1 MIFQKMVSQGESFT
15 LLAVPFFVAV
25 GVIMN
30 YSGIATRL
38 MNVADMITGR
48 MVGGPAQSN
57 VVLSAL
63 MGGVSGSANADAAM
77 EVKMLVPE
85 MTKRGYSKGFS
96 AGVTAASAALT
107 PIIPPGICLVLYGS
121 LANVSVAKMFL
132 ADYGPGLFLMV
143 LLMAAVYLV
152 AKKKGYIGT
161 RTHKMPL
168 KESLKTLLDAFWAL
182 LIPFGIVMGLR
193 MGIFTATEAGAI
205 CTFYCIFVGVFV
217 YKELKL
223 SMIPAMTK
231 ECVTSTAGV
240 MIIPNI

>member
-1 MIFQKMVSQGESFT
+1 MSPQ
-15 LLAVPFFVAV
+15 
-25 GVIMN
+25 
-30 YSGIATRL
+30 RL
-38 MNVADMITGR
+38 
-48 MVGGPAQSN
+48 P
-57 VVLSAL
+57 
-63 MGGVSGSANADAAM
+63 
-77 EVKMLVPE
+77 
-85 MTKRGYSKGFS
+85 
-96 AGVTAASAALT
+96 ALT
-107 PIIPPGICLVLYGS
+107 PIIPPGICLIFYGS

-168 KESLKTLLDAFWAL
+168 KECLKTLLDAFWAL